1 MIRAYRANIHHDRAN
16 VRYGP
21 AMATDSTTSASPA
34 STEAPAKKKRWT
46 SRAVC
51 RTVDAGNSA
60 YCAVCDELIKFR
72 ARIRAE
78 QIICNV
84 YVKNR
89 WDRVEHYHPDCYEG
103 AGSPYGE
110 PKG

>member
-1 MIRAYRANIHHDRAN
+1 
-16 VRYGP
+16 
-21 AMATDSTTSASPA
+21 MATDTTTTAADSTTAAKTSAPR
-34 STEAPAKKKRWT
+34 KRLK
-46 SRAVC
+46 SRAVT

-89 WDRVEHYHPDCYEG
+89 WDRVEHYHPDCYEQ
-103 AGSPYGE
+103 ADSPYGE
-110 PKG
+110 PNG

>member
-1 MIRAYRANIHHDRAN
+1 MARENPPEARERSLECL
-16 VRYGP
+16 
-21 AMATDSTTSASPA
+21 AMASDTTMSAADSTTETTTASR
-34 STEAPAKKKRWT
+34 SKNWK
-46 SRAVC
+46 SRAVT

-89 WDRVEHYHPDCYEG
+89 WDRVEHYHPDCYEQ
-103 AGSPYGE
+103 ANNPYGE
-110 PKG
+110 PNG

>member
-1 MIRAYRANIHHDRAN
+1 
-16 VRYGP
+16 
-21 AMATDSTTSASPA
+21 MATDTTMSSSSTSADTA
-34 STEAPAKKKRWT
+34 APKRKRWK
-46 SRAVC
+46 SRAVT

-72 ARIRAE
+72 ARIRDE

-89 WDRVEHYHPDCYEG
+89 WDRVEHYHPECYEQ

-110 PKG
+110 PQG

>member
-1 MIRAYRANIHHDRAN
+1 
-16 VRYGP
+16 
-21 AMATDSTTSASPA
+21 MATDTSASSSATSTHAPA
-34 STEAPAKKKRWT
+34 STDKRWT

-89 WDRVEHYHPDCYEG
+89 WDRVEHYHPDCYAEAG
-103 AGSPYGE
+103 APYGE
-110 PKG
+110 PKD

>member
-1 MIRAYRANIHHDRAN
+1 
-16 VRYGP
+16 
-21 AMATDSTTSASPA
+21 MATDTSARSPAVSASDA
-34 STEAPAKKKRWT
+34 STERKAWK
-46 SRAVC
+46 SRAVS
-51 RTVDAGNSA
+51 RSVDAGNSA

-72 ARIRAE
+72 ARVRAE

-89 WDRVEHYHPDCYEG
+89 WDRVEHYHPECYEQ

>member
-1 MIRAYRANIHHDRAN
+1 
-16 VRYGP
+16 
-21 AMATDSTTSASPA
+21 MATDTSASSA
-34 STEAPAKKKRWT
+34 STSANTSAPDRKRWK
-46 SRAVC
+46 SRAVS

-84 YVKNR
+84 YVKSR
-89 WDRVEHYHPDCYEG
+89 WDRVEHYHPDCYEQAG
-103 AGSPYGE
+103 APYGE
-110 PKG
+110 PNG

>member
-1 MIRAYRANIHHDRAN
+1 
-16 VRYGP
+16 
-21 AMATDSTTSASPA
+21 MATDTTTSS
-34 STEAPAKKKRWT
+34 STPTQAPAPKRKRWK
-46 SRAVC
+46 SRAVS

-89 WDRVEHYHPDCYEG
+89 WDRVEHYHPTCYEE
-103 AGSPYGE
+103 ADNPYGE
-110 PKG
+110 PNG

>member
-1 MIRAYRANIHHDRAN
+1 
-16 VRYGP
+16 
-21 AMATDSTTSASPA
+21 MATDTSASSSETA
-34 STEAPAKKKRWT
+34 TQTTAPKRKRWR
-46 SRAVC
+46 SRAVS

-89 WDRVEHYHPDCYEG
+89 WDRVEHYHPECYEEAG
-103 AGSPYGE
+103 APYGE

>member
-1 MIRAYRANIHHDRAN
+1 
-16 VRYGP
+16 
-21 AMATDSTTSASPA
+21 MATDSPTSAPPA

-46 SRAVC
+46 SRAVS

-89 WDRVEHYHPDCYEG
+89 WDRVEHYHPECYEQ

>member
-1 MIRAYRANIHHDRAN
+1 
-16 VRYGP
+16 
-21 AMATDSTTSASPA
+21 MATDTTASSSSTPTQTPA
-34 STEAPAKKKRWT
+34 LKRKRWK
-46 SRAVC
+46 SRAVS

-89 WDRVEHYHPDCYEG
+89 WDRVEHYHPECYTE

-110 PKG
+110 PKD

>member
-1 MIRAYRANIHHDRAN
+1 
-16 VRYGP
+16 
-21 AMATDSTTSASPA
+21 MATDTSASSA
-34 STEAPAKKKRWT
+34 SIPTQASAPPGKRWQ
-46 SRAVC
+46 SRAVS

-89 WDRVEHYHPDCYEG
+89 WDRVEHYHPECYTG
-103 AGSPYGE
+103 AGAPYGE
-110 PKG
+110 PTG

>member
-1 MIRAYRANIHHDRAN
+1 
-16 VRYGP
+16 
-21 AMATDSTTSASPA
+21 MATDTSASSSSIA
-34 STEAPAKKKRWT
+34 TETGATETAAPKRKRWK
-46 SRAVC
+46 SRAVS

-89 WDRVEHYHPDCYEG
+89 WDRVEHYHPECYEEAG
-103 AGSPYGE
+103 APYGE

>member
-1 MIRAYRANIHHDRAN
+1 
-16 VRYGP
+16 
-21 AMATDSTTSASPA
+21 MATDTTTSSSSSP
-34 STEAPAKKKRWT
+34 TNAPAPTRKRWN
-46 SRAVC
+46 SRAVS

-89 WDRVEHYHPDCYEG
+89 WDRVEHYHPACYEE

>member
-1 MIRAYRANIHHDRAN
+1 
-16 VRYGP
+16 
-21 AMATDSTTSASPA
+21 MATDTSASSSSIA
-34 STEAPAKKKRWT
+34 AETAATETAAPKRKRWK
-46 SRAVC
+46 SRAVS
-51 RTVDAGNSA
+51 RTVDAGNA
-60 YCAVCDELIKFR
+60 ADCAVCDELIKCR

-89 WDRVEHYHPDCYEG
+89 WDRVEHYHPECYEEAG
-103 AGSPYGE
+103 APYGE

>member
-1 MIRAYRANIHHDRAN
+1 
-16 VRYGP
+16 
-21 AMATDSTTSASPA
+21 MATDTSASSA
-34 STEAPAKKKRWT
+34 STSANTSAPARKRWK
-46 SRAVC
+46 SRAVS

-84 YVKNR
+84 YVKSR
-89 WDRVEHYHPDCYEG
+89 WDRVEHYHPDCYEQAG
-103 AGSPYGE
+103 APYGE
-110 PKG
+110 PNG

>member
-1 MIRAYRANIHHDRAN
+1 
-16 VRYGP
+16 
-21 AMATDSTTSASPA
+21 MAGDTTTSPISNPATASKPA
-34 STEAPAKKKRWT
+34 ARRKRWK
-46 SRAVC
+46 SRAVS

-84 YVKNR
+84 YVKNQ
-89 WDRVEHYHPDCYEG
+89 WDRVEHYHPECYKK
-103 AGSPYGE
+103 ADSPYGE
-110 PKG
+110 PNG